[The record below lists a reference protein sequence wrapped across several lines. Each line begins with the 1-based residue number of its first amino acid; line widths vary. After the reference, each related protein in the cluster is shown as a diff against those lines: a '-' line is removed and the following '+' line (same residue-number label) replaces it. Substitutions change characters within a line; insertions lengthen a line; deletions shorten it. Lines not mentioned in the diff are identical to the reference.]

1 MAASAS
7 AADTGRQA
15 AGTRLPSDEAR
26 DHLLVQVAKMY
37 FQLDRTQSEIA
48 QALGLT
54 RWQVGR
60 LLSEARETGVVR
72 IEIAPRANRLAT
84 LESALQRQWRLRDAV
99 VVPSDGDAGVDAGA
113 VAQAAAHW
121 LAGLT
126 DKPALI
132 GVSWGRTMAAVAR
145 ALPQGW
151 NPGAH
156 VVLVNGA
163 TALRL
168 TSPGVSAVAEAFAQT
183 AGGTATLFPAPAIL
197 GRAETRA
204 ALESDPVIAAA
215 LDLARKAPLIILGM
229 GAMEDSVLAASGY
242 VADADIA
249 RLRGAG
255 AVGDILG
262 RFLDA
267 RGQVVDTQLDARTL
281 GLRPEALAN
290 RRHAVGVVSGTGKQ
304 AIALAALRARLVNV
318 LITDEAT
325 AHHLLSHSPG
335 APDA

>member
-1 MAASAS
+1 MTAPAPDPARAAS
-7 AADTGRQA
+7 
-15 AGTRLPSDEAR
+15 GTRLPLDEAR

-37 FQLDRTQSEIA
+37 FQLDRTQADIA

-72 IEIAPRANRLAT
+72 IEIAPRANRVAA
-84 LESALQRQWRLRDAV
+84 LEAALQRQWRLRDAV
-99 VVPSDGDAGVDAGA
+99 VVPSEGDAAVDAGA
-113 VAQAAAHW
+113 VAQAAAAW
-121 LAGLT
+121 LAGLGE
-126 DKPALI
+126 KPALI

-145 ALPQGW
+145 ALPAGW

-168 TSPGVSAVAEAFAQT
+168 TSPGIGTVAEAFAQT
-183 AGGTATLFPAPAIL
+183 AGGSATLFPAPAIL

-204 ALESDPVIAAA
+204 ALEADPVIAAA
-215 LDLARKAPLIILGM
+215 LDLARRAPLVIFGM
-229 GAMEDSVLAASGY
+229 GAMQDSVLAASGY
-242 VADADIA
+242 VSEADIS
-249 RLRGAG
+249 RLKAAG

-267 RGQVVDTQLDARTL
+267 QGRILDPALDARTL
-281 GLRPEALAN
+281 GLRPELLVT
-290 RRHAVGVVSGTGKQ
+290 RRHAVGVVSGAAKQ
-304 AIALAALRARLVNV
+304 AVALAALRARLVNV
-318 LITDEAT
+318 LVTDETT
-325 AHHLLSHSPG
+325 ARHLLSFNPG
-335 APDA
+335 APDAC

>member
-1 MAASAS
+1 MVAPSN
-7 AADTGRQA
+7 DPLRQA
-15 AGTRLPSDEAR
+15 SGTRLPSDESR

-37 FQLDRTQSEIA
+37 FQLDRTQADIA
-48 QALGLT
+48 TSLGLT

-72 IEIAPRANRLAT
+72 IEIAARVGRVAA

-99 VVPSDGDAGVDAGA
+99 VVPSGGDAVADAGA

-121 LAGLT
+121 LAGLA

-168 TSPGVSAVAEAFAQT
+168 TSPGVSAVAEAFAQS

-197 GRAETRA
+197 GRPETRA
-204 ALESDPVIAAA
+204 ALEADPVIAAA
-215 LDLARKAPLIILGM
+215 LDLARRAPLVILGM
-229 GAMEDSVLAASGY
+229 GAMQDSVLASSGY
-242 VADADIA
+242 VTPDAIA
-249 RLRGAG
+249 RLVEAG

-267 RGQVVDTQLDARTL
+267 QGKIIDPALDARTL
-281 GLRPEALAN
+281 GLRPELLAA
-290 RRHAVGVVSGTGKQ
+290 RRHAVGVVSGPAKH

-318 LITDEAT
+318 LITDEPT
-325 AHHLLSHSPG
+325 AHHLLSHNPG
-335 APDA
+335 APDAS

>member
-1 MAASAS
+1 MGSPDATRAA
-7 AADTGRQA
+7 TV
-15 AGTRLPSDEAR
+15 TRLPSDEAR

-37 FQLDRTQSEIA
+37 FQLDRTQSDIA

-60 LLSEARETGVVR
+60 LLAEARDTGVVR
-72 IEIAPRANRLAT
+72 IEIAPRANRLAD
-84 LESALQRQWRLRDAV
+84 LESALQRRWRLRDAV
-99 VVPSDGDAGVDAGA
+99 VVPGSGDDAADAQA
-113 VAQAAAHW
+113 VAQAAAAW
-121 LAGLT
+121 LAGLA

-151 NPGAH
+151 NPGAQ

-168 TSPGVSAVAEAFAQT
+168 TSAGVGTVAEAFAQS
-183 AGGTATLFPAPAIL
+183 AGGEATLFPAPAIL

-204 ALESDPVIAAA
+204 ALEADPVIASA
-215 LDLARKAPLIILGM
+215 LDLARRAPLVAFGM
-229 GAMEDSVLAASGY
+229 GAMADSVLAASGY
-242 VADADIA
+242 VSDADIA
-249 RLRGAG
+249 RLTAAG

-267 RGQVVDTQLDARTL
+267 HGRIVDAGLDARTL
-281 GLRPEALAN
+281 GLRPESLGQ
-290 RRHAVGVVSGTGKQ
+290 RRHALGVVSGPAKH
-304 AIALAALRARLVNV
+304 AIALAALRARLVTV
-318 LITDEAT
+318 LVTDEAT
-325 AHHLLSHSPG
+325 ARHLLTATPG
-335 APDA
+335 APDAP